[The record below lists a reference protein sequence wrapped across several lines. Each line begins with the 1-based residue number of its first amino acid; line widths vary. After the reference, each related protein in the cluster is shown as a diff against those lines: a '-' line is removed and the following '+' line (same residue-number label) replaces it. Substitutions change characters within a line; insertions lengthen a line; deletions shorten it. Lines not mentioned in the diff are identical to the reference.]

1 MNGSTNVLAIA
12 GDISLFGLR
21 AVTDA
26 FRRPFEVAQ
35 IRRQLAEVGSKSL
48 PLIVASGFAL
58 GAVLT
63 LHTRGTL
70 VTFGA
75 TAWIPTVQALAFFV
89 EIGPLVTGLLV
100 AGRVGSGIGA
110 VLSNM
115 RATEQIDAIESLSVD
130 SFKFLVVPRI
140 VACTLALPL
149 LTLFLDFSALL
160 GGFVSEYAASRLSF
174 QLYIS
179 RAFSAVRLVELLS
192 ADAEDGRLRI
202 RDRHHLLVYRLH
214 HRRRCGRRGTRGDQ
228 RRGGL
233 VPGDHFSGCA
243 ADQVHLLHLSGDGG
257 TMSGGP
263 AVVLQ
268 HVSKSFGE
276 KPILRDVS
284 FQVRA
289 GEALCILGRSGT
301 GKSVTLKL
309 IISLLKPEQGQ
320 IWIEGEDITGLHAS
334 DLSRVR
340 RKMGFLFQGAA
351 LFDSLTLYENL
362 ALPLLR
368 LTSKSPAQVEVIIDR
383 VLREVGLSDDKQKMP
398 SELSGGMRKRA
409 GLARALVLEPR
420 ILLVDEPSSGLD
432 RITASEIDELLL
444 REKVERRTTLIVVTH
459 DVRGARRIADR
470 IAVLN
475 QGRLIA
481 DGTVEEVQHSENEI
495 ARSLLSE

>member
-1 MNGSTNVLAIA
+1 
-12 GDISLFGLR
+12 
-21 AVTDA
+21 
-26 FRRPFEVAQ
+26 
-35 IRRQLAEVGSKSL
+35 
-48 PLIVASGFAL
+48 
-58 GAVLT
+58 
-63 LHTRGTL
+63 
-70 VTFGA
+70 
-75 TAWIPTVQALAFFV
+75 
-89 EIGPLVTGLLV
+89 
-100 AGRVGSGIGA
+100 
-110 VLSNM
+110 
-115 RATEQIDAIESLSVD
+115 
-130 SFKFLVVPRI
+130 
-140 VACTLALPL
+140 
-149 LTLFLDFSALL
+149 
-160 GGFVSEYAASRLSF
+160 
-174 QLYIS
+174 
-179 RAFSAVRLVELLS
+179 
-192 ADAEDGRLRI
+192 
-202 RDRHHLLVYRLH
+202 
-214 HRRRCGRRGTRGDQ
+214 
-228 RRGGL
+228 
-233 VPGDHFSGCA
+233 
-243 ADQVHLLHLSGDGG
+243 
-257 TMSGGP
+257 MSGGAAS

-268 HVSKSFGE
+268 QVSKSFGE

-320 IWIEGEDITGLHAS
+320 IWIEGEDITGLHAR

-340 RKMGFLFQGAA
+340 RKMGFLFQDAA

-368 LTSKSPAQVEVIIDR
+368 LTRKTPAEIDAIIDR
-383 VLREVGLSDDKQKMP
+383 VLRDVGLGDDRQRMP

-444 REKVERRTTLIVVTH
+444 REKVEHRTTLIIVTH

-481 DGTVEEVQHSENEI
+481 DGSVEEVQHSENEI
-495 ARSLLSE
+495 ARSLMSE